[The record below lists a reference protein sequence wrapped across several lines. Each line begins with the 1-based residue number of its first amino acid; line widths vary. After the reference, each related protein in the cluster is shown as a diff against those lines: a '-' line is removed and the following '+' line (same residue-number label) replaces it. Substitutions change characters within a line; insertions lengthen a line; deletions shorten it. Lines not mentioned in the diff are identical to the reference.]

1 MLLAKTEKA
10 RTAIQSRDAALSAQ
24 ERHILIV
31 SNGQRSLNDIVSML
45 GPTALAPID
54 RLLRE
59 GYLQA
64 AAEERTT
71 DRMTAAAG
79 QGMNTLLRASRDLA
93 SRVQERAQ
101 AAIEAVVAAPAPAA
115 QAPVMPPSPTER
127 VATLPPPPPPAPAP
141 APHTGPRRSLAAAK
155 MYMLDMLQLQ
165 RSVEAATLKV
175 AIQSSSSGEETL
187 PHLVDS
193 LRHLRTVAA
202 PSYYTRIAARLEEVL
217 PEDLAPRLAAAL
229 RVDETSYSAA

>member
-127 VATLPPPPPPAPAP
+127 VATLPPPPAP

-165 RSVEAATLKV
+165 RSADAAALKV
-175 AIQSSSSGEETL
+175 AIQTSSSGEDLLTS
-187 PHLVDS
+187 LVQG
-193 LRHLRTVAA
+193 LRYLRAVSAD
-202 PSYYTRIAARLEEVL
+202 SYYSRVATRLDEVL
-217 PEDLAPRLAAAL
+217 PEEFVPRLATAL
-229 RVDETSYSAA
+229 RVDGAHSTAA

>member
-127 VATLPPPPPPAPAP
+127 VATLPPPPAP

-187 PHLVDS
+187 AHLVDS

>member
-1 MLLAKTEKA
+1 MLLAKTDKA
-10 RTAIQSRDAALSAQ
+10 RTAIQNRDPGLSAQ

-31 SNGQRSLNDIVSML
+31 SNGERSLNDIVSML
-45 GPTALAPID
+45 GSATLAPID

-64 AAEERTT
+64 VAEERAA
-71 DRMTAAAG
+71 DRVAAAAG

-93 SRVQERAQ
+93 NRVQERAQ
-101 AAIEAVVAAPAPAA
+101 AVIEAAVAA
-115 QAPVMPPSPTER
+115 
-127 VATLPPPPPPAPAP
+127 PPPAPAVESTLAEQVATLPSPPP
-141 APHTGPRRSLAAAK
+141 APRVGPRRSLAAAK

-175 AIQSSSSGEETL
+175 AIQSSSSGDELLASLT
-187 PHLVDS
+187 DS

-202 PSYYTRIAARLEEVL
+202 PSYYTRVATRLAEVL
-217 PEDLAPRLAAAL
+217 PEDLVPRLAAAL
-229 RVDETSYSAA
+229 RVDETNCSAA

>member
-64 AAEERTT
+64 AAEERTS
-71 DRMTAAAG
+71 DRMAAAAG

-115 QAPVMPPSPTER
+115 QAPVVGPSPTEQ
-127 VATLPPPPPPAPAP
+127 VATLPPPP

-187 PHLVDS
+187 ANLVDS

-217 PEDLAPRLAAAL
+217 PEDVAPRLAAAL
-229 RVDETSYSAA
+229 RMDETSYSAA